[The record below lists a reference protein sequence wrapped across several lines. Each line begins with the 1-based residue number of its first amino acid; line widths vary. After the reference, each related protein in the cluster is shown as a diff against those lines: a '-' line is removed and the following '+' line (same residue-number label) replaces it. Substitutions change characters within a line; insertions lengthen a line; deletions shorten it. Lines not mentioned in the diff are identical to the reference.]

1 VSDVR
6 PLGDGWYLVTE
17 GGRQWRVAIAGDTT
31 ATWVFVDGQ
40 VMRIEAPT
48 GRDRPPGK
56 GRGDG
61 GVMSPM
67 PASVVAI
74 RTAVGQTVNE
84 GDTVILLEA
93 MKMELP
99 IRAPRSGR
107 VTALHCAKGDLV
119 QPGVNLLE
127 IE

>member
-6 PLGDGWYLVTE
+6 PLGDGWYLVTD
-17 GGRQWRVAIAGDTT
+17 GGRQWRVAIAGDAA
-31 ATWVFVDGQ
+31 ATWVFVDGD
-40 VMRIEAPT
+40 VVRIEAPT
-48 GRDRPPGK
+48 GRDRPRGK
-56 GRGDG
+56 GRGDA

-74 RTAVGQTVNE
+74 HTAVGQTVKE

-99 IRAPRSGR
+99 IRAPRS
-107 VTALHCAKGDLV
+107 
-119 QPGVNLLE
+119 
-127 IE
+127 